1 MYNRETMYCIS
12 LLENYSIHREERC
25 WDMLYHP
32 SILVPFANL
41 SGDTINTNNKKK
53 KKIYGCRDVT
63 GGIFNRLPQL
73 FLFFLSGI
81 IKMLSTSAVENPQM
95 FYFFAIQSMD
105 REGKNKNK
113 K

>member
-1 MYNRETMYCIS
+1 VAF
-12 LLENYSIHREERC
+12 SI
-25 WDMLYHP
+25 DY
-32 SILVPFANL
+32 
-41 SGDTINTNNKKK
+41 
-53 KKIYGCRDVT
+53 
-63 GGIFNRLPQL
+63 QL

-81 IKMLSTSAVENPQM
+81 IKMLSTSAVENPQI